1 MTPAS
6 PGATLAEPD
15 EPPRRPLLVTDDAS
29 LLDDL
34 LRVAAAADVAVDVA
48 PDAHLARRTWAR
60 APLILV
66 GADQAHGCMRAD
78 LPRRGG
84 VVLVGLDLDDAEVW
98 ERAMRIGADRVI
110 FLPDAE
116 VWLVD
121 ALADAADPA
130 GHRAV
135 VVAVTGGRGGA
146 GATSLA
152 VAMAMTA
159 RRRSLR
165 TVLVDADPLGGGI
178 DLAVGAEDASGL
190 RWADLTSTRG
200 RVPARALAEA
210 LPRVEGV
217 PLLSWDRTEA
227 PPVPAEAMSALLS
240 SVRRGSDLVVVDL
253 PRSPDEAAR
262 IAIAQ
267 ALVTLVVVPAEVR
280 ATAAAMRV
288 CALIAPHCTDLRAV
302 VRQPGPATLAAST
315 VADAVGL
322 PLAGVIR
329 PEPGLAESLERG
341 EPPGSRRRGPLA
353 KFCARFLAELDLSA
367 QGVAA

>member
-6 PGATLAEPD
+6 PGATLADPN
-15 EPPRRPLLVTDDAS
+15 EPPRRPLLVTDHAG

-48 PDAHLARRTWAR
+48 PDAHLARRAWGR

-66 GADQAHGCMRAD
+66 GADQAHACMRAD

-84 VVLVGLDLDDAEVW
+84 VVLVGIDLDDAEVW

-121 ALADAADPA
+121 ALADATDPV
-130 GHRAV
+130 GRRSVVIAV
-135 VVAVTGGRGGA
+135 AGGRGGA

-152 VAMAMTA
+152 VAMAMA
-159 RRRSLR
+159 GRRRDLR
-165 TVLVDADPLGGGI
+165 TVLIDADPLGGGI
-178 DLAVGAEDASGL
+178 DLALGAEDASGL
-190 RWADLTSTRG
+190 RWADLSSTRG
-200 RVPARALAEA
+200 RVPPRALSEA
-210 LPRVEGV
+210 LPQVDGV
-217 PLLSWDRTEA
+217 SLLSWDRTEA
-227 PPVPAEAMSALLS
+227 PPVAPEAMSALLS

-253 PRSPDEAAR
+253 PRAPDEAAR
-262 IAIAQ
+262 IAISLSTVA
-267 ALVTLVVVPAEVR
+267 LVVVPAEVR
-280 ATAAAMRV
+280 ATAAAIRV
-288 CALIAPHCTDLRAV
+288 AALIVPHCADVRAV
-302 VRQPGPATLAAST
+302 VRQPGPATLAATT

-329 PEPGLAESLERG
+329 PEPGLSESLERG
-341 EPPGSRRRGPLA
+341 EPPGTRRRGPLA
-353 KFCARFLAELDLSA
+353 RFCARFLAELNVSA
-367 QGVAA
+367 DGVAA